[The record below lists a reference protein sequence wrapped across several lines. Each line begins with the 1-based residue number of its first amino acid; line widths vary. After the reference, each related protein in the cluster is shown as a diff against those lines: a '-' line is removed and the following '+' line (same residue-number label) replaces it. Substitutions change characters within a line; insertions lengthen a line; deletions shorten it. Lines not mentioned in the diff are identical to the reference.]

1 MADPT
6 RIPAYANHGDR
17 PINRGMKLENSSAS
31 DWMTRWTVYYPNGD
45 IFQTGEEIEYF
56 DAREKLLESWKQLQH
71 Q

>member
-1 MADPT
+1 
-6 RIPAYANHGDR
+6 
-17 PINRGMKLENSSAS
+17 MKLENSSAS